1 MDVIPNSIKE
11 ISSGKFEIL
20 IMIETVLKVENLSK
34 QYRLGEVGTGTLS
47 HDLKKWWYLT
57 RGKEDPYLKIGEVND
72 RTKSSE
78 SEYVWALQNI
88 NFEVEQG
95 EALGIIGRNG
105 AGKSTLLKLLSKTT
119 TPTQGNIK
127 VKGRI
132 ASLLEVGTGFH
143 PEMTGRENVFLNGS
157 ILGMTRKEI
166 KQQFDAIVDFA
177 GVERYID
184 TPVKRYSSGMH
195 VRLAFAVAAHLES
208 EILIVDEVLA
218 VGDAEFQAKCLG
230 KMKDISGNNGR
241 TVLFVS
247 HNMGAVQQLCT
258 TSLVISNGQ
267 SVFRGSANKGIDF
280 YLNTGN
286 KSNEACYYNKAPKS
300 TDVLSIRVL
309 NEDTRLPTNN
319 FKYLDNI
326 QLEFMVCMEQLHK
339 VSLLS
344 FKMKDQ
350 TERIIFSSEFLL
362 NSVYTKDGNYTL
374 IATIP
379 GGILVPNQ
387 YFPTVALSIPNVEY
401 ISYLDSPV
409 SFTIEE
415 TGSAFSQYDGS
426 NYGCVFINCKWDT
439 A

>member
-267 SVFRGSANKGIDF
+267 SVFRGPAHKGIDF

-286 KSNEACYYNKAPKS
+286 KSSEACYINEFPKP
-300 TDVLSIRVL
+300 TDIVCVRVL
-309 NEDTRLPTNN
+309 NEKEKMPAFN
-319 FKYLDNI
+319 FRYQDNI
-326 QLEFMVCMEQLHK
+326 LIEFTVCIEQNYKDCFLI
-339 VSLLS
+339 
-344 FKMKDQ
+344 FRMKDQ
-350 TERIIFSSEFLL
+350 TERVIFSSEFGI
-362 NSVYTKDGNYTL
+362 NTVYTVPGRYVIT
-374 IATIP
+374 ASIP
-379 GGILVPNQ
+379 GGILVPNH
-387 YFPTVALSIPNVEY
+387 YIPIVALHIPNVEY
-401 ISYLDSPV
+401 ISYLESSV
-409 SFTIEE
+409 GFVIEE
-415 TGSAFSQYDGS
+415 TGSDFLAYAGT
-426 NYGCVFINCKWDT
+426 NYGCVFVNCEWK